1 MIKKSVSLHNDKT
14 DRDGK
19 KHDKVYYLQIVDG
32 SSTGKYTV
40 SFQYGKRGA
49 KLKWGN
55 RDGSQ
60 KMEEVSLWQAERYL
74 DEKVREQEKKGY
86 QIIPDPEDLLML
98 IGFTF

>member
-1 MIKKSVSLHNDKT
+1 MIVKSVSLHNDKI

-32 SSTGKYTV
+32 SKPNTYTV
-40 SFQYGKRGA
+40 AFQYGKRGGS
-49 KLKWGN
+49 LKWGN

-60 KMEEVSLWQAERYL
+60 KVEDCSLWQAEDYMAK
-74 DEKVREQEKKGY
+74 KVKEQEKKGY
-86 QIIPDPEDLLML
+86 HIIPDPDDILTL